1 MSDPNIRVLLADD
14 DAGLLAALRDTVA
27 SAPDLE
33 VVGTAS
39 DATQA
44 AAAAAQLRPDVVVM
58 DVRMAGGGG
67 VTASQEIARH
77 VPDARIVALSAH
89 EDRVSAQRMLEAGA
103 VAYVIK
109 GAPEGEIIEAIR
121 RAHRGQ
127 MSMPAEL
134 GSALITELTR
144 ELGERQRSESGLRR
158 SEQRAMAIL
167 ESVPDA
173 MAIVDDHGIIERVN
187 VQAERLFGYQR
198 GELIGQSIEVVVP
211 DRYRHVHSSMRASY
225 NSSPHQRP
233 MDSGLQL
240 TARRK
245 DGSEIPVDISLS
257 PLETEDGRRIIA
269 AIRDITA
276 RSVAENA
283 RHKSEQ
289 LFRGLLDSAP
299 DAMVIVDTSGL
310 IQIVNAQVERLF
322 GYTRVELH
330 NQPVDLL
337 VPERFR
343 SAHVRHRVGY
353 LSRPLARPM
362 GADLELF
369 GRRKDGTEFPVDI
382 ALSPMQS
389 DSGLLVIAAI
399 RDLTER
405 REAQRRLDE
414 TFATAQRQRIFA
426 RLIAAQEEERL
437 RIASDIHDDTVQAMT
452 ATSLRMQQLRR
463 HLSEPD
469 QIELLTRLEDAV
481 RESIVRLRRLMFD
494 LRPASLDRSGLAAAL
509 RELLERLH
517 DETSI
522 GVTLE
527 NRLTIEPEGG
537 IRTALYRIAQEA
549 LANVKKHSGAS
560 HVGVEL
566 KTLGGG
572 CQVTIEDDGRGFDTA
587 AADGLPGHLGLV
599 SMRERAQIAGG
610 WWAVKCPPEGGTSV
624 QFWLPQEPEV
634 PAGDSRMAEHAR

>member
-1 MSDPNIRVLLADD
+1 M
-14 DAGLLAALRDTVA
+14 
-27 SAPDLE
+27 
-33 VVGTAS
+33 
-39 DATQA
+39 
-44 AAAAAQLRPDVVVM
+44 
-58 DVRMAGGGG
+58 
-67 VTASQEIARH
+67 TASQEIARH

-225 NSSPHQRP
+225 SSSPHQRP

-624 QFWLPQEPEV
+624 QFWLPLEPEV